1 VRKTVPHLEIAAKIK
16 SCKIA
21 VHPNGTLTLV
31 LSYDIE
37 DDVHQSVIL
46 TYDLDPSTNQVLDLK
61 YLSP

>member
-1 VRKTVPHLEIAAKIK
+1 MKKTVPNLEIPAKIK
-16 SCKIA
+16 FSKIA

-46 TYDLDPSTNQVLDLK
+46 TYDLDPSTNNVTDLK